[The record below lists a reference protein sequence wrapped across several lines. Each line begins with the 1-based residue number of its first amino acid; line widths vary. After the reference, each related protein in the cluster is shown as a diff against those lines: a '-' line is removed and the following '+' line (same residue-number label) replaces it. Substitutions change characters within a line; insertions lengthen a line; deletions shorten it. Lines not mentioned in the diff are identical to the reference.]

1 MKKNKRYFLTGL
13 FVLSG
18 FILFA
23 LGCILFGGSELFA
36 KKIYFETYFASS
48 VQGLDVGGSVKFR
61 GVPIGKVESIT
72 FAVDTYQ
79 DDPAVLEAEHSRE
92 IFHSLMYIR
101 VLCSINLKDYPAY
114 TEARLKQMVER
125 GMRAS
130 LGMQGITG
138 IVFVNLDYNRDDAIA
153 QEKPLPF
160 VWTPKENYVPSTPT
174 ILQNLVDVVEDLGEE
189 LRKVNFAETV
199 AAIKDLATNID
210 QTVSEANFPQF
221 MATLTS
227 LGESLSKQAASL
239 EQMFTALDTEAFG
252 SKVNQLTDNLVAAS
266 ASMREAIPQLHE
278 STDATLDTM
287 TEALTELKQT
297 LSTVNATLGD
307 LRREIDM
314 NDIGEDTDQTL
325 RALSRTVASLEAL
338 VDELREKPS
347 RLIFDDDEE

>member
-23 LGCILFGGSELFA
+23 MGCILFGGSELFA

-72 FAVDTYQ
+72 FAADTYQ
-79 DDPAVLEAEHSRE
+79 NDPEILMSEHSRE

-114 TEARLKQMVER
+114 TEARLRQMVER

-138 IVFVNLDYNRDDAIA
+138 IVFVNLDYNRDDVIA
-153 QEKPLPF
+153 QEKSLPF
-160 VWTPKENYVPSTPT
+160 VWTPKEIYVPSTPT
-174 ILQNLVDVVEDLGEE
+174 ILQNLVDVVEGLGEE

-199 AAIKDLATNID
+199 TAIKDLAINVDKTI
-210 QTVSEANFPQF
+210 SAANLPQLV
-221 MATLTS
+221 ATLTA
-227 LGESLSKQAASL
+227 LGESLSNQALSL
-239 EQMFTALDTEAFG
+239 EKMFNALDTESLG
-252 SKVNQLTDNLVAAS
+252 TKINQLADNLVTTS
-266 ASMREAIPQLHE
+266 VSMREAIPQLRE
-278 STDATLDTM
+278 STGATLDTM
-287 TEALTELKQT
+287 TEALAELKQT
-297 LSTVNATLGD
+297 LSTVNATLVD
-307 LRREIDM
+307 LRREIDVS
-314 NDIGEDTDQTL
+314 DIGEDADQTL
-325 RALSRTVASLEAL
+325 RALSRTAASLEVL

-347 RLIFDDDEE
+347 RLIFDDSEE